1 MYSIITAFVP
11 QNADEWRSCVGTR
24 NKILRKSKK
33 KKNNS
38 LNACCKYIFSRA
50 KEDELDF
57 DEYEEFLLYTRDI
70 ILKPRIKREEEGLN
84 ESD

>member
-1 MYSIITAFVP
+1 MQMSGGVALEREIKFYVKA
-11 QNADEWRSCVGTR
+11 
-24 NKILRKSKK
+24 K

-70 ILKPRIKREEEGLN
+70 ILKPRIKREEGGLN